1 MLFDGDKYSKIILN
15 LLSNAFKFT
24 PDGGRVDVAIT
35 TEANNLIIKVADTG
49 IGIADNEK
57 QHVFEGFYQTDTS
70 KSSGSGIG
78 LALVK
83 EYVKLHDGTV
93 EVVDNIGSGSV
104 FIVSIPI
111 RQITVESI
119 PVAIDYNQKVNDSK
133 LPIALIVDDNADLLA
148 FLSSEL
154 SRSYNVLTAVN
165 GLNALEI
172 IEKTVPDI
180 IISDI
185 MMPEMDGIEL
195 CRRLKSDSK
204 FASVPIII
212 LSAKHDEQA
221 KVEGLTIGADDY
233 VTKPFNCDLL
243 KLRMKK
249 LLQLSNKGV
258 KRSLIEPE
266 PTHIQVTSLDEKLI
280 ESAVKYVEK
289 NMARADLSVEE
300 LSRQLGMSRVHLYKR
315 MRQITGKTP
324 IEFIRVLRL
333 KRAAQLL
340 RESQLNVSE
349 IAYQVGFNNPKYFA
363 NYFKQ
368 EFGVLP
374 SVYQTQQSK

>member
-1 MLFDGDKYSKIILN
+1 
-15 LLSNAFKFT
+15 
-24 PDGGRVDVAIT
+24 
-35 TEANNLIIKVADTG
+35 
-49 IGIADNEK
+49 
-57 QHVFEGFYQTDTS
+57 
-70 KSSGSGIG
+70 
-78 LALVK
+78 
-83 EYVKLHDGTV
+83 
-93 EVVDNIGSGSV
+93 
-104 FIVSIPI
+104 
-111 RQITVESI
+111 
-119 PVAIDYNQKVNDSK
+119 
-133 LPIALIVDDNADLLA
+133 
-148 FLSSEL
+148 
-154 SRSYNVLTAVN
+154 
-165 GLNALEI
+165 
-172 IEKTVPDI
+172 
-180 IISDI
+180 
-185 MMPEMDGIEL
+185 
-195 CRRLKSDSK
+195 
-204 FASVPIII
+204 VPIII